1 MMHHIEEEKIKM
13 SICKKHQAIP
23 CFCDDTEKL
32 IILIS
37 EFQEETQKNK
47 EILREI
53 ELEKFKQQQLHKS
66 FMKARKI
73 KK

>member
-53 ELEKFKQQQLHKS
+53 ELEKIDLEK
-66 FMKARKI
+66 RGEN
-73 KK
+73 